1 MAARVVRELSHM
13 SSSDKTRMANTPT
26 PPYEGATNA
35 RGEPHGEGR
44 RVFSSGHIYE
54 GQWVDGKT
62 EGFGR
67 FTYPDGQVFEGQWIG
82 GRRNGPGKLMMVGGE
97 TITGKWVDDA
107 LSGPVRRYATPE
119 EAPALA
125 PNGRQERAPID
136 GSAVASRAAAAPP
149 ATAMPGGSGM
159 MAQQQQAAAAQA
171 AQADVQWLRE
181 SHDVVWQLNVE
192 LQMENEKL
200 VAENRRLRLKLRTML
215 QEQQNSGVSIAT
227 AQNKPSNC
235 GSCSQSSAS
244 EPPKVVEGRLRR
256 KKKATDEKSASA
268 QDLSLLSKLLE
279 MSKPRPNETGAAAA
293 APPKAAPAAPESD
306 ADARERRRKIVHEL
320 CERAQAE
327 LRDCASARAWTTLHR
342 LDSAS
347 EVERFARNLLATLLE
362 PVRKL
367 PVESDRALQEA
378 AERVREALDAVL
390 GWPEALE
397 RIVRHTGRELSQLL
411 ELSELHL
418 EGLPLGAAGAGVA
431 ALLVRASRQLKSLDL
446 GRTGLGDVGAS
457 VLADALRTSGGR
469 LTLLRLHENRI
480 GNTGGSALAALLA
493 SQQLTVG
500 AVVSAR
506 LENVDMRAN
515 TFDLVTEHAL
525 RQAGGSR
532 IILNERELQD
542 SAAWFSCGGA
552 AASAGG
558 GAAHGTSVTSC
569 GSCDVESFLRFV
581 SPSAPAP
588 PAPVPPPRPSLG
600 ITDYGQGQSQ
610 TDADAFL
617 NFGRGSCSGA
627 TASAAASA
635 APSRGVNDNSRGV
648 HDMEAQQIHMS
659 FPFGG
664 GGGGGGGGNA
674 PAAPPSNLPH
684 PAAAAS
690 GIGAPSGTSGS
701 GPDAEGFLRFT
712 GVGGAA
718 SSASAPPARMIPPP
732 RTVPQRSSLQPPAA
746 QPAAPAGDGSCSD
759 AATFLRSSCGG
770 SSASSS
776 GGKGVSFSAAAQDSQ
791 SAADFLASIGS

>member
-13 SSSDKTRMANTPT
+13 SSSDKTRMANTPA

-67 FTYPDGQVFEGQWIG
+67 FTYPDGQVFEGQWMG

-125 PNGRQERAPID
+125 PNGRQERAPIE
-136 GSAVASRAAAAPP
+136 GSPGAPRAAAAPL
-149 ATAMPGGSGM
+149 AMPGGSGM
-159 MAQQQQAAAAQA
+159 MAQQQQAAA

-215 QEQQNSGVSIAT
+215 QEQQNHASSQSSASGVSIAT

-235 GSCSQSSAS
+235 GSSSQSSAS

-256 KKKATDEKSASA
+256 KKKTTDEKSASASASASA

-293 APPKAAPAAPESD
+293 APPKVAPESD

-327 LRDCASARAWTTLHR
+327 LRDRASARAWTALHR

-347 EVERFARNLLATLLE
+347 EVERFARGLLATLLE

-457 VLADALRTSGGR
+457 VLADALRTGGGR
-469 LTLLRLHENRI
+469 LSLLRLHENRI

-506 LENVDMRAN
+506 LEKVDLRAN
-515 TFDLVTEHAL
+515 TFDLVTEQAL
-525 RQAGGSR
+525 RQVGGSR

-542 SAAWFSCGGA
+542 SAACFSGGG

-558 GAAHGTSVTSC
+558 CVASR
-569 GSCDVESFLRFV
+569 GSCDVDSFLRFV
-581 SPSAPAP
+581 STSAPAP

-600 ITDYGQGQSQ
+600 ISDYGQGQSQ

-635 APSRGVNDNSRGV
+635 APARGVNG
-648 HDMEAQQIHMS
+648 MEQQIHLS
-659 FPFGG
+659 FPI

-674 PAAPPSNLPH
+674 PAAPPPSNPPH

-701 GPDAEGFLRFT
+701 GADAEGFLRFT
-712 GVGGAA
+712 AGGGAA
-718 SSASAPPARMIPPP
+718 SCASAPPARMIPPP
-732 RTVPQRSSLQPPAA
+732 RTVPQRTSLQPPAA
-746 QPAAPAGDGSCSD
+746 QPAAAAGGGSCSD
-759 AATFLRSSCGG
+759 AATFLCSSCGG

-776 GGKGVSFSAAAQDSQ
+776 GGKGVSFSAAAQDSL
-791 SAADFLASIGS
+791 SAADFLSSIGS